1 MKILYGVQATGN
13 GHITRARVIAE
24 ALEKTDIEVDWV
36 FSGRDLEDFFDME
49 AFSEFKCFRGMTF
62 VVDDGRI
69 NFVKT
74 ALGNNLFSLV
84 RDAQKLDVSDYDLV
98 ISDFEPVTAWAA
110 KWAKKQCIGISH
122 QSSFLYDIPKKHSNF
137 FTDLFMRYFAPTDL
151 PVGIHW
157 HHFDG
162 MILPPIVEES
172 NPTDIDDFVLVYLPF
187 VYLESALKLLDPHSG
202 QKFVIYAGVSEP
214 MTRGDHIQ
222 VKPFCR
228 VGFQRDL
235 RACRSVISGG
245 GFELPSEALHLGK
258 RLLVQPVKGQ
268 MEQQSNGL
276 ALAEL
281 GLATVVDD
289 LSEEVI
295 RDWLTLPVVPR
306 RVFPHTA
313 AAFVEWLVAGDWNEA
328 SLLDLKDRLWQLYQ
342 GESTDRQH
350 LDAVN
355 DAAVALTN

>member
-24 ALEKTDIEVDWV
+24 ALGKTDIEVDWV
-36 FSGRDLEDFFDME
+36 FSGRAREDFFDMDV
-49 AFSEFKCFRGMTF
+49 FSEFKCFRGMTF

-74 ALGNNLFSLV
+74 ALKNNIFSLA
-84 RDAQKLDVSDYDLV
+84 RDARQLDASDYDLV

-110 KWAKKQCIGISH
+110 KQVKKKCIGISH
-122 QSSFLYDIPKKHSNF
+122 QSSFLYSIPKKHNNI
-137 FTDLFMRYFAPTDL
+137 FTELFMRYFAPSTL
-151 PVGIHW
+151 PLGIHW

-162 MILPPIVEES
+162 LILPPIVEES

-187 VYLESALKLLDPHSG
+187 VYLESALKLLDPHPG
-202 QKFVIYAGVSEP
+202 QQFVIYANVSEP
-214 MTRGDHIQ
+214 MTRGDHIHI
-222 VKPFCR
+222 KPFCR
-228 VGFQRDL
+228 TGFQRDL
-235 RACRSVISGG
+235 RACHSVISGG

-289 LSEEVI
+289 LSEQVI
-295 RDWLTLPVVPR
+295 RDWLSLPVVPR

-313 AAFVEWLVAGDWNEA
+313 GAFVDWLVAGQWTRE
-328 SLLDLKDRLWQLYQ
+328 SLEVLKNNLWQLYQ
-342 GESTDRQH
+342 GEQSNHNLQ
-350 LDAVN
+350 AN
-355 DAAVALTN
+355 SDAAVISLR

>member
-24 ALEKTDIEVDWV
+24 ALQKTDVEVDWV
-36 FSGRDLEDFFDME
+36 FSGRAREDFFDMDI
-49 AFSEFKCFRGMTF
+49 FGDFRCFRGLTF
-62 VVDDGRI
+62 AVDDGRI
-69 NFVKT
+69 NVVKT
-74 ALGNNLFSLV
+74 ALGNNVFSLI
-84 RDAQKLDVSDYDLV
+84 RDAKNLDVSGYDLV
-98 ISDFEPVTAWAA
+98 VCDFEPVTAWAA
-110 KWAKKQCIGISH
+110 KWAKKQCVGISH
-122 QSSFLYDIPKKHSNF
+122 QSSFLYDIPKKHNNIV
-137 FTDLFMRYFAPTDL
+137 TDLFMRYFAPSDL

-157 HHFDG
+157 HHFNG
-162 MILPPIVEES
+162 LILPPIVEES

-187 VYLESALKLLDPHSG
+187 VYLESALKLLDPHRK
-202 QKFVIYAGVSEP
+202 QKFVIYSGVSEP

-235 RACRSVISGG
+235 RACHSVISGG

-281 GLATVVDD
+281 NLATVVDD

-295 RDWLTLPVVPR
+295 RDWLALPIVPR

-313 AAFVEWLVAGDWNEA
+313 AAFVNWLVAGEWNEA
-328 SLLDLKDRLWQLYQ
+328 TLIILKDNLWQLYQ
-342 GESTDRQH
+342 GEQADSQSLEDSYDT
-350 LDAVN
+350 AV
-355 DAAVALTN
+355 VATN